1 MTGRGGLDCAL
12 IYYIMNLFKLA
23 LFPVIFGV
31 GISPMARPQS
41 SNDRPKMP
49 IGSVKLALMSFLLIS
64 ALLLLPQGSAQ
75 PPNDPFSVI
84 IAAQWPRE
92 KVGSDLPVNVTI
104 TNTSTKRI
112 TIIDTRRFCDYD
124 VDIRDG
130 AGDVPP
136 TGKWRQKI
144 KCEGV
149 EISGRRIIR
158 ELKPN
163 ESYSDLLILKQW
175 YEVDHPGKYQVQIE
189 RKIPDQLGK
198 GWVKS
203 NMITLTVTE

>member
-1 MTGRGGLDCAL
+1 
-12 IYYIMNLFKLA
+12 MNQRTPLTLA
-23 LFPVIFGV
+23 LFLLVSVSSLSSVVAQNKSLKDKPV
-31 GISPMARPQS
+31 AA
-41 SNDRPKMP
+41 N
-49 IGSVKLALMSFLLIS
+49 A
-64 ALLLLPQGSAQ
+64 
-75 PPNDPFSVI
+75 DPFSVV
-84 IAAQWPRE
+84 IAAEWPSE
-92 KVGSDLPVNVTI
+92 KVGSDLTVVATI

-112 TIIDTRRFCDYD
+112 TIIDTRPFCDYTVD
-124 VDIRDG
+124 VRDD

-136 TGKWRQKI
+136 TDKWRQKI
-144 KCEGV
+144 NCEGV

-163 ESYSDLLILKQW
+163 ESYSDPLILKQW
-175 YEVDHPGKYQVQIE
+175 YEMNHPGKYQVQIG

>member
-12 IYYIMNLFKLA
+12 IYYVMMAI
-23 LFPVIFGV
+23 FPVIFGN
-31 GISPMARPQS
+31 GMSPMARAQS

-49 IGSVKLALMSFLLIS
+49 IGRVKLPLMSFLLAS
-64 ALLLLPQGSAQ
+64 TLLLLPQGSAK

-84 IAAQWPRE
+84 IAAQWPRD
-92 KVGSDLPVNVTI
+92 KAVSDLSVNVTI
-104 TNTSTKRI
+104 ANTSSKKI
-112 TIIDTRRFCDYD
+112 TFIDTQPFCDYTVD
-124 VDIRDG
+124 VRDD

-136 TGKWRQKI
+136 TDKWRQKTN
-144 KCEGV
+144 CDTV
-149 EISGRRIIR
+149 NISGRRIIR

-163 ESYSDLLILKQW
+163 ESFSDLLILKQW
-175 YEVDHPGKYQVQIE
+175 YEINHPGKYRVQIG

-203 NMITLTVTE
+203 NTITLTVTE